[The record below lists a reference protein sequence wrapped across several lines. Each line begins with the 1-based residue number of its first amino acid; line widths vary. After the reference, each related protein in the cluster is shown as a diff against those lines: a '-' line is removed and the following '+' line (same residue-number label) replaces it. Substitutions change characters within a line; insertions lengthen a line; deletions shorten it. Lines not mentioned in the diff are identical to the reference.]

1 MTGLR
6 RTRPLRS
13 LYCLRLCLYLYFRRI
28 APPFQKSRAARSVL
42 CALRSH
48 YPPFSH
54 LPITVGASLELRS
67 SLPVC
72 PSLRPLSG
80 LPSASLAPVFH
91 SFSPELHASYPLC
104 EPCSE
109 LSTALRT
116 KGGLFCVCVESRNLN
131 LNSAPFSITVEP
143 LFRCAHL
150 WGRLSGLSLRALRA
164 GRKRRSRREEV
175 PLTDVLR
182 FES

>member
-13 LYCLRLCLYLYFRRI
+13 LYCLCLCLYLYFRRI

-72 PSLRPLSG
+72 PVSILEASLR
-80 LPSASLAPVFH
+80 FTIR
-91 SFSPELHASYPLC
+91 
-104 EPCSE
+104 EPCSGFPLVLTRATRE
-109 LSTALRT
+109 LST
-116 KGGLFCVCVESRNLN
+116 
-131 LNSAPFSITVEP
+131 
-143 LFRCAHL
+143 
-150 WGRLSGLSLRALRA
+150 LRAL
-164 GRKRRSRREEV
+164 
-175 PLTDVLR
+175 LR
-182 FES
+182 VIHGAPH